1 MNDLVTN
8 IVLRDASQSKT
19 INRFITLLS
28 LTMVLRFMKFDIWTQ
43 GNHRESLRGST
54 IWDNWDI
61 SWLGLTLIILVFGR
75 KGYFKALIVGNM
87 CIKNNAKMRIDF
99 CRAWGIIAMCEWL

>member
-54 IWDNWDI
+54 I
-61 SWLGLTLIILVFGR
+61 
-75 KGYFKALIVGNM
+75 
-87 CIKNNAKMRIDF
+87 
-99 CRAWGIIAMCEWL
+99 